1 MTENRIMNDQA
12 VIDKL
17 LNYIVASSLYCPLG
31 VEKRVRILGECVGLR
46 KPGCEECLRKHIEDL
61 KIKRAMIYET
71 KVYKKS

>member
-31 VEKRVRILGECVGLR
+31 TEKRVSILGECV
-46 KPGCEECLRKHIEDL
+46 KAE
-61 KIKRAMIYET
+61 KRSGSTEP
-71 KVYKKS
+71 